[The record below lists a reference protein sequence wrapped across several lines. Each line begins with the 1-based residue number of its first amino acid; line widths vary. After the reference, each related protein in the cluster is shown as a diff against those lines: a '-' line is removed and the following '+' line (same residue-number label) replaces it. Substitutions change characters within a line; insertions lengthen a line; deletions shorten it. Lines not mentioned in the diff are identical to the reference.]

1 MKDVGLSY
9 WFVHE
14 DADARQSRPIQM
26 RRFKMLAESQCEFG
40 FVNQKDP
47 FANNANTRK

>member
-9 WFVHE
+9 WFVYE

-26 RRFKMLAESQCEFG
+26 RR
-40 FVNQKDP
+40 QK
-47 FANNANTRK
+47 NAR